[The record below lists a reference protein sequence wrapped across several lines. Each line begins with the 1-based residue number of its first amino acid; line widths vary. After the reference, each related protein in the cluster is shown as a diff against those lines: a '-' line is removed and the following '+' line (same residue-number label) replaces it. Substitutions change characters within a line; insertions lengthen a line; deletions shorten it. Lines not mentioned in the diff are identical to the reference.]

1 VGTGMC
7 RFIRPVQHRETGLV
21 EYLGP
26 MEQPFLEIACMP
38 EDIREEV
45 GQSEERRLERR
56 DSSIP
61 STTITNYPS
70 HARFARRT
78 PRRRPLT

>member
-1 VGTGMC
+1 MC

-45 GQSEERRLERR
+45 GQSEVKTEISVSAPSEEVAELEQHDEQALEGREG
-56 DSSIP
+56 
-61 STTITNYPS
+61 
-70 HARFARRT
+70 
-78 PRRRPLT
+78 

>member
-1 VGTGMC
+1 MC

-45 GQSEERRLERR
+45 GQSE
-56 DSSIP
+56 
-61 STTITNYPS
+61 
-70 HARFARRT
+70 
-78 PRRRPLT
+78 